1 MLPNPLTRIKSK
13 NMVDEDYVVLGY
25 IPKQNNITNLIIGQ
39 YRANMELFYVNHVT
53 LGVSYN
59 KLLHY
64 KIN

>member
-1 MLPNPLTRIKSK
+1 
-13 NMVDEDYVVLGY
+13 MVDEDYVVLGY